1 MGDFMVMVG
10 KFHRNWFRS
19 LNFII
24 GILLLTPF
32 ILAAIQPAIFSTH
45 NPLKTSIREMIQPPD
60 AKHWFGT
67 DELGRDVFSRV
78 VHGARVSLP
87 AASITILIACT
98 IGVIA
103 GVAAGY
109 WMGWIDKVIM
119 IFTDMLLAFPRI
131 VLAMAIGAALGPS
144 LRSAVLA
151 LAVAWWP
158 VYARLVRSLTLQ
170 IKEQAY
176 VEAADALG
184 AKPLHTIRKHI
195 LPNALSAII
204 VRISLDLGLA
214 VLTLASLGF
223 IGIGVNA
230 PTPEWGAMVSWGR
243 IYFLT
248 EWWIGGFPIIAI
260 TLVVIGTTFLGDA
273 LNDLFNPMAN

>member
-1 MGDFMVMVG
+1 MKHLFRH
-10 KFHRNWFRS
+10 KWLRNVN
-19 LNFII
+19 LII
-24 GILLLTPF
+24 GCVILAPF
-32 ILAAIQPAIFSTH
+32 ILAAIEPGLLSSY
-45 NPLKTSIREMIQPPD
+45 NPLKTSVREMLHAPGS
-60 AKHWFGT
+60 KHWFGT

-87 AASITILIACT
+87 AASITIIIACT
-98 IGVIA
+98 IGVMA

-109 WMGWIDKVIM
+109 WKGWADRLIM
-119 IFTDMLLAFPRI
+119 IVTDMLLAFPRI

-151 LAVAWWP
+151 VAAAWWP
-158 VYARLVRSLTLQ
+158 VYARLVRGLTLQ

-176 VEAADALG
+176 VEAAYSIG
-184 AKPLHTIRKHI
+184 ARPLHTIRKHI

-243 IYFLT
+243 TYFLT
-248 EWWIGGFPIIAI
+248 EWWIGGFPALAI
-260 TLVVIGTTFLGDA
+260 TLVVVGTTFLGDA
-273 LNDLFNPMAN
+273 LNDILNPTMN